1 MFSMECKRGFLE
13 KNMKNRNHSCFFTGT
28 MLSVGLLCVF
38 VLPAAKSQTS
48 YTVTDLGTLGGG
60 TSFVFFGGINNRGQV
75 VGVSSTSDSA
85 SHAFLYTDGQMIDIG
100 TLGGSSSDASSINN
114 RGQVVGDS
122 LISGDTATHAFLY
135 TDGHMIDLGTLGGS
149 FSEALSVNDRGQ
161 VVGQSF
167 ISGDAAIHAFLYSDG
182 QMIDLGT
189 VGAPQSAALGIN
201 NRGQIVGQSSS
212 ILGKYHGQAFLYS
225 DGQMQ
230 DLNSLITPNSG
241 WILREAT
248 GVNDAGQIVGFGAFN
263 GSFFRAFLLTPV
275 R

>member
-1 MFSMECKRGFLE
+1 MRYPAAAESSEDFCSPLLRKARSSCNKPDAEQRRGLLRQDVDVLTMECKRAFLE
-13 KNMKNRNHSCFFTGT
+13 KNMKNGNHSCFFTGS
-28 MLSVGLLCVF
+28 MLSLGFLCVF
-38 VLPAAKSQTS
+38 LLSAAKSQTN
-48 YTVTDLGTLGGG
+48 YTVTDLGTLTSGG
-60 TSFVFFGGINNRGQV
+60 TSIVFFGGINNRGQV
-75 VGVSSTSDSA
+75 VGVSSTSDTA
-85 SHAFLYTDGQMIDIG
+85 S
-100 TLGGSSSDASSINN
+100 
-114 RGQVVGDS
+114 
-122 LISGDTATHAFLY
+122 HAFLY

-149 FSEALSVNDRGQ
+149 SSEALSVNDSGQ
-161 VVGQSF
+161 VAGQSF
-167 ISGDAAIHAFLYSDG
+167 ISGDTATHAFLYSDG

-189 VGAPQSAALGIN
+189 VGAPQSAALGMN

-212 ILGKYHGQAFLYS
+212 ILGKYHGHAFLYS
-225 DGQMQ
+225 DGEIQ